1 MNKKYEKMA
10 KDLSEAG
17 RFGDT
22 RILHVN
28 EAELAGLG
36 SLLPSGELP
45 TNPETGQ
52 PEAGIITSLI
62 IGAILGA
69 TSGGITAE
77 QKGIPL
83 WQGILQGAGIGM
95 ATGALTGGLGAA
107 MGSGASAGAQA
118 GTQAGIDAS
127 ANTLVDASVQGALET
142 GKAAAVEAGKTA
154 AVETGKTAAVKTTE
168 QAAMD
173 TAFKEAAEAGVEEM
187 IVTAPIESAN
197 QASGV
202 IPFGQTGAD
211 ITGASA
217 SGVASGGPAE
227 FSGEALTVNAGEMS
241 GAPPNTPP
249 AEGPGFIDQVAS
261 EFTQE
266 GLADSVSREA
276 LKEYAGNPLNYI
288 APVMAT
294 EALLP
299 SEYDEEDYL
308 AGYEGPY
315 DKTWSSSPGVSW
327 AANNGGEVKRRSARK
342 EKKNRIPETP
352 IQRVVRLAELAK
364 RVTDP
369 TLPGKYNPLSEE
381 PVQIKIRPS
390 VNPSGMHRFGVTL
403 PFNQGG
409 LASLRRR

>member
-107 MGSGASAGAQA
+107 MGSGAQA
-118 GTQAGIDAS
+118 GTQAALDAS

-142 GKAAAVEAGKTA
+142 GAAE
-154 AVETGKTAAVKTTE
+154 AVKTGTAEAVKTGTTEVVGKTSE

-187 IVTAPIESAN
+187 IVSAPRGP
-197 QASGV
+197 GV
-202 IPFGQTGAD
+202 MPFGQTAAD

-217 SGVASGGPAE
+217 SGVAPDGFAE

-241 GAPPNTPP
+241 GAPTNTPP

-315 DKTWSSSPGVSW
+315 DKTWSSSPGISW
-327 AANNGGEVKRRSARK
+327 AANNGGEVKKRSAQ
-342 EKKNRIPETP
+342 PETP

-364 RVTDP
+364 RITDP

>member
-52 PEAGIITSLI
+52 PEAAILTSLI
-62 IGAILGA
+62 IGAIIGA

-107 MGSGASAGAQA
+107 TGSGAQA
-118 GTQAGIDAS
+118 GTQAGTQAALDAS
-127 ANTLVDASVQGALET
+127 ANTLVDTSMQGAIQ
-142 GKAAAVEAGKTA
+142 AAGAEGVKTA
-154 AVETGKTAAVKTTE
+154 AVETGKTAALEAAGKTSE

-173 TAFKEAAEAGVEEM
+173 AAFKQAAEAGVEEM

-211 ITGASA
+211 IAGASA

-227 FSGEALTVNAGEMS
+227 FAGDPLTVNAGEMS

-315 DKTWSSSPGVSW
+315 DKTWSSSPGISW
-327 AANNGGEVKRRSARK
+327 AANNGGEVKKRSAQ
-342 EKKNRIPETP
+342 PETP

-364 RVTDP
+364 RITDP
-369 TLPGKYNPLSEE
+369 TLPGKYNPLSDE
-381 PVQIKIRPS
+381 PVRIKIRPS

>member
-1 MNKKYEKMA
+1 
-10 KDLSEAG
+10 
-17 RFGDT
+17 
-22 RILHVN
+22 
-28 EAELAGLG
+28 
-36 SLLPSGELP
+36 
-45 TNPETGQ
+45 
-52 PEAGIITSLI
+52 
-62 IGAILGA
+62 
-69 TSGGITAE
+69 
-77 QKGIPL
+77 
-83 WQGILQGAGIGM
+83 
-95 ATGALTGGLGAA
+95 
-107 MGSGASAGAQA
+107 
-118 GTQAGIDAS
+118 
-127 ANTLVDASVQGALET
+127 
-142 GKAAAVEAGKTA
+142 
-154 AVETGKTAAVKTTE
+154 
-168 QAAMD
+168 
-173 TAFKEAAEAGVEEM
+173 M

-227 FSGEALTVNAGEMS
+227 FAGDPLTVNAGEMS

-364 RVTDP
+364 RITDP